1 MERDWEIEDAI
12 WLYLLVSVHQNLSK
26 KETALFHRLLP
37 TIKHRVLNRQRECR
51 EPNWEILLAEALPNK
66 SGQSRFP
73 VDLNVSTSD
82 RMSLKEANHSGHD

>member
-1 MERDWEIEDAI
+1 MHQRQTESPREVCAIMERDWEIEDAI

-51 EPNWEILLAEALPNK
+51 EPN
-66 SGQSRFP
+66 
-73 VDLNVSTSD
+73 
-82 RMSLKEANHSGHD
+82 